1 MTIRDRLS
9 LQFTLL
15 SALLL
20 FVVLGGIYVLTAEY
34 RRTDFRARLM
44 DRAVTH
50 AQLFLAQDNMS
61 AEKFRDVQ
69 KKYPLSLPQEVV
81 RIYDDSDKPVFIQ
94 NASFQ
99 WPRPVIDRARQNRL
113 MSWQE
118 GDKFTCGLYY
128 VDNSGNFTIL
138 ASAVDTFGHQEMQQ
152 LFWVMFVAFFIS
164 VFILFFAGRLFAQVA
179 LSPMIKVMNDV
190 KFIRSSRLDKRLK
203 TKESKDEIN
212 ELAIT
217 FNNLLEHL
225 EQAFEAQGSFVAHA
239 SHELRTPVT
248 AIIGDVEV
256 TLAQPREAAEYRS
269 TLEGVLTEAEKL
281 SDLINNLFELAQT
294 NTGITEFRELRLDE
308 LLWQIKD
315 EWSTR
320 FPDSHIEL
328 RYTLPEDTRKYTVQA
343 NNYLLFVAIGNILRN
358 AIKFSNNGV
367 VVCSLFIQNNNPV
380 ISIRDSGI
388 GIRPED
394 LGSIFQPFFRG
405 GNTFGYA
412 GFGVGLSLADKIFRL
427 HNVRAT
433 VFSEL
438 NHGTEFQLYFTR

>member
-20 FVVLGGIYVLTAEY
+20 FVVLAVIYLLTAQY
-34 RRTDFRARLM
+34 RRTDFRARLL
-44 DRAVTH
+44 DRAITH
-50 AQLFLAQDNMS
+50 AQLFLAEDNMS
-61 AEKFRDVQ
+61 VEKFRDVQ

-81 RIYDDSDKPVFIQ
+81 RIYDDSDQPVFIQ
-94 NASFQ
+94 NGSFQ
-99 WPRPVIDRARQNRL
+99 WPRTVIDQARKSRL
-113 MSWQE
+113 TSWQE

-128 VDNSGNFTIL
+128 VDNSGNFTIV
-138 ASAVDTFGHQEMQQ
+138 ASAVDTFGQQEMLQ

-164 VFILFFAGRLFAQVA
+164 IFILFFTGRLFAQIA

-190 KFIRSSRLDKRLK
+190 KFIRSTSLDKRLI
-203 TKESKDEIN
+203 TKEGRDEIN
-212 ELAIT
+212 ELAVT

-256 TLAQPREAAEYRS
+256 TLAQSRDSAEYRS
-269 TLEGVLTEAEKL
+269 SLEGVLTEAEKL
-281 SDLINNLFELAQT
+281 SDLINTLFELAQT
-294 NTGITEFRELRLDE
+294 NTGITEFHALRLDE

-328 RYTLPEDTRKYTVQA
+328 NYHLPDDIRKYTVQA

-367 VVCSLFIQNNNPV
+367 VVCTLYIQNNNPV
-380 ISIRDSGI
+380 ISIRDTGI
-388 GIRPED
+388 GISSDD
-394 LGSIFQPFFRG
+394 LRNIFQPFFRG
-405 GNTFGYA
+405 GNTFGYS

-427 HNVRAT
+427 HNVR
-433 VFSEL
+433 VSVLSEL
-438 NHGTEFQLYFTR
+438 NRGTDFQLYFSR

>member
-20 FVVLGGIYVLTAEY
+20 FVVLAGIYLLTSRY
-34 RRTDFRARLM
+34 RRTDFRVRLL

-50 AQLFLAQDNMS
+50 AQLFLAEDNMS

-69 KKYPLSLPQEVV
+69 KKYPLSLPQEIV

-94 NASFQ
+94 NGSFQ
-99 WPRPVIDRARQNRL
+99 WPRAVIDQARRSRL
-113 MSWQE
+113 TSWQE
-118 GDKFTCGLYY
+118 GDKFSCGLYY
-128 VDNSGNFTIL
+128 IDNSGNFTIL
-138 ASAVDTFGHQEMQQ
+138 ASAVDTFGQQEMQQ
-152 LFWVMFVAFFIS
+152 LFWVMFIAFFIS
-164 VFILFFAGRLFAQVA
+164 IFILFFTGRLFAQIA

-190 KFIRSSRLDKRLK
+190 KFIRSTSLDKRLV
-203 TKESKDEIN
+203 TKEGRDEIN
-212 ELAIT
+212 ELAVT

-256 TLAQPREAAEYRS
+256 TLAQSRDAADYRI

-358 AIKFSNNGV
+358 AIKFSNNRV
-367 VVCSLFIQNNNPV
+367 VECSLHIQNNNPV
-380 ISIRDSGI
+380 ISIRDTGI
-388 GIRPED
+388 GISPED
-394 LGSIFQPFFRG
+394 LRNIFQPFFRG
-405 GNTFGYA
+405 GNTYGYA

-427 HNVRAT
+427 HNVR
-433 VFSEL
+433 VSVLSEL
-438 NHGTEFQLYFTR
+438 NRGTEFQLYFSR

>member
-20 FVVLGGIYVLTAEY
+20 FVVLAGIYLLTAQY
-34 RRTDFRARLM
+34 RRTDFRARLL
-44 DRAVTH
+44 DRAITH

-69 KKYPLSLPQEVV
+69 NKYPLSLPQEVV

-94 NASFQ
+94 NGSFQ
-99 WPRPVIDRARQNRL
+99 WPRIVIDRARKSRL
-113 MSWQE
+113 TSWQE

-128 VDNSGNFTIL
+128 IDNSGNFTIL
-138 ASAVDTFGHQEMQQ
+138 ASAVDTFGRQEQQQ

-164 VFILFFAGRLFAQVA
+164 IFILFFAGRLFAQVA

-190 KFIRSSRLDKRLK
+190 KFIRSTSLDKRLI
-203 TKESKDEIN
+203 TKEGKDEVN
-212 ELAIT
+212 ELAVT

-239 SHELRTPVT
+239 SHELRTPIT

-256 TLAQPREAAEYRS
+256 TLAQSRDAAEYRS
-269 TLEGVLTEAEKL
+269 SLEGVLMEAEKL
-281 SDLINNLFELAQT
+281 SDLINTLFELAQT
-294 NTGITEFRELRLDE
+294 NTGITEFRALRLDE

-320 FPDSHIEL
+320 FPDSQIEL
-328 RYTLPEDTRKYTVQA
+328 HYHLPDDIRKYTVQA

-367 VVCSLFIQNNNPV
+367 VKCTLYIQSNNPV
-380 ISIRDSGI
+380 ISIRDNGI
-388 GIRPED
+388 GISNED
-394 LGSIFQPFFRG
+394 LRNIFQPFFRG
-405 GNTFGYA
+405 GNTFGYS

-427 HNVRAT
+427 HNVR
-433 VFSEL
+433 VSVLSEL
-438 NHGTEFQLYFTR
+438 NRGTEFQLYFSR

>member
-20 FVVLGGIYVLTAEY
+20 FVVLATTYLLTARH
-34 RRTDFRARLM
+34 RRTDFQERLL

-50 AQLFLAQDNMS
+50 AQLFLAEDNMS

-94 NASFQ
+94 NGSFQ
-99 WPRPVIDRARQNRL
+99 WPRAMIDRARTNRV
-113 MSWQE
+113 MSWQD
-118 GDKFTCGLYY
+118 GDKFTCGIYY
-128 VDNSGNFTIL
+128 IDNSGNFTIL
-138 ASAVDTFGHQEMQQ
+138 ASAVDAFGHQEMQQ
-152 LFWVMFVAFFIS
+152 LFWIMFVAFFIS
-164 VFILFFAGRLFAQVA
+164 VFFLFFTGRLFARVA
-179 LSPMIKVMNDV
+179 LAPMIKVMNDV
-190 KFIRSSRLDKRLK
+190 KFIRSTSLDKRLK
-203 TKESKDEIN
+203 IKEGRDEIN

-248 AIIGDVEV
+248 TIIGDVEV
-256 TLAQPREAAEYRS
+256 TLSQPRDAAEYRN
-269 TLEGVLTEAEKL
+269 TLSGVLTEAEKL
-281 SDLINNLFELAQT
+281 SDLINTLFELAQT
-294 NTGITEFRELRLDE
+294 NTGIAEFRELRLDE

-315 EWSTR
+315 EWSMR
-320 FPDSHIEL
+320 IPDSRIEL
-328 RYTLPEDTRKYTVQA
+328 QYHLPEDIRKYTVLA
-343 NNYLLFVAIGNILRN
+343 NNYLLFVAIGNIIRN

-367 VVCSLFIQNNNPV
+367 VRCSLSIQNNNPV
-380 ISIRDSGI
+380 VSIRDGGI
-388 GIRPED
+388 GISAED
-394 LGSIFQPFFRG
+394 LRNIFQPFFRG
-405 GNTFGYA
+405 QNTFGYA

-427 HNVRAT
+427 HNVR
-433 VFSEL
+433 VVVLSEL
-438 NHGTEFQLYFTR
+438 QKGTEFLLYFSR